1 MIPVELIGGPE
12 DGQCI
17 DVPEAAIGKVLWA
30 RPEDG
35 ALYHFYMASEC
46 PCCFETAE
54 GRRRL
59 FYIGSA
65 RELPHNA
72 TSAVLPD

>member
-54 GRRRL
+54 GRRSCST
-59 FYIGSA
+59 GA
-65 RELPHNA
+65 RPASCLTTPPRP
-72 TSAVLPD
+72 S